1 MEPDG
6 AVDAGSHKGHRRP
19 GKKQKEKSKWRAV
32 FVYPVIDLVYRGPDL
47 YTLIGARAKAR
58 RHHFVW
64 ISTDGRIP
72 VLDTIEESPNA
83 RGSNHQIASARE
95 SEDADAANMSGT
107 TILPSEPET
116 DLDPDMMIESLPSLE
131 REARGVLNILVP
143 GSVGVVDI
151 VNTAKKLRDP
161 QNAQSKRLK
170 RFTANLDTEAQ
181 YFGHQTYI
189 DATQVHRLVMSA
201 LAKKGTSTKGWTPD
215 PVLHKANCARLALE
229 VFLAQSDSQRKA
241 VNGLQRFPLPFLNG
255 IGEGRG
261 SSTLEKETLSLALE
275 IRTQSLLMKLQQYK
289 DDSKVDPE
297 AIIREVFFDPEEDAN
312 DDQLR
317 GFGGPFQDED
327 GHLPERFAEAMHD
340 RINEIR
346 VTLAEDDDDES
357 VNIRGLQGAYGW
369 QKFVLRVA
377 QWIRK
382 RDGEISRELQ
392 SQPNA
397 EAVRDAYSLEDVE
410 ESQHDTSTDSPKVSV
425 EYTEKVQ
432 KVPVQ
437 APQEPA
443 PSSKPPERK
452 AKK

>member
-1 MEPDG
+1 
-6 AVDAGSHKGHRRP
+6 
-19 GKKQKEKSKWRAV
+19 
-32 FVYPVIDLVYRGPDL
+32 
-47 YTLIGARAKAR
+47 
-58 RHHFVW
+58 
-64 ISTDGRIP
+64 
-72 VLDTIEESPNA
+72 
-83 RGSNHQIASARE
+83 
-95 SEDADAANMSGT
+95 MSGT

-131 REARGVLNILVP
+131 REAKGVLNILTP
-143 GSVGVVDI
+143 ESVDVVNI
-151 VNTAKKLRDP
+151 VSTAKKLRDP

-201 LAKKGTSTKGWTPD
+201 LAKKGTSSKGWTPD
-215 PVLHKANCARLALE
+215 PVLYKANCARLALE
-229 VFLAQSDSQRKA
+229 VFLAQADSQRRA
-241 VNGLQRFPLPFLNG
+241 VNGLERFPSPFLTG
-255 IGEGRG
+255 LGEGSGR
-261 SSTLEKETLSLALE
+261 STLEKETFSLALE
-275 IRTQSLLMKLQQYK
+275 IRTQSLLMKLQLHK

-297 AIIREVFFDPEEDAN
+297 AIISGVFFDPEDNE
-312 DDQLR
+312 QLR
-317 GFGGPFQDED
+317 GFDGPFQDED
-327 GHLPERFAEAMHD
+327 GHLPDRFAEAVHD

-346 VTLAEDDDDES
+346 VTLEEDDNS

-392 SQPNA
+392 SQPNT
-397 EAVRDAYSLEDVE
+397 EAVRDAYSLDEG
-410 ESQHDTSTDSPKVSV
+410 QHSTSTDSPKISV

-443 PSSKPPERK
+443 PSGKPSERK

>member
-1 MEPDG
+1 M
-6 AVDAGSHKGHRRP
+6 
-19 GKKQKEKSKWRAV
+19 
-32 FVYPVIDLVYRGPDL
+32 L
-47 YTLIGARAKAR
+47 
-58 RHHFVW
+58 
-64 ISTDGRIP
+64 TDP

-83 RGSNHQIASARE
+83 RGSNQRESTRE
-95 SEDADAANMSGT
+95 SEDADAVNMSGT

-131 REARGVLNILVP
+131 REAKGVLNILTP
-143 GSVGVVDI
+143 ESVDVVNI
-151 VNTAKKLRDP
+151 VSTAKKLRDP

-201 LAKKGTSTKGWTPD
+201 LAKKGTSSKGWTPD
-215 PVLHKANCARLALE
+215 PVLYKANCARLALE
-229 VFLAQSDSQRKA
+229 VFLAQADSQRRA
-241 VNGLQRFPLPFLNG
+241 VNGLEHFPSPFLTG
-255 IGEGRG
+255 LGEGSGR
-261 SSTLEKETLSLALE
+261 STLEKETFSLALE
-275 IRTQSLLMKLQQYK
+275 IRTQSLLMKLQLHK
-289 DDSKVDPE
+289 DDSKLDPE
-297 AIIREVFFDPEEDAN
+297 AIISGVFFDPEDNE
-312 DDQLR
+312 QLR
-317 GFGGPFQDED
+317 GFDGPFQDED
-327 GHLPERFAEAMHD
+327 GHLPDRFAEAVHD

-346 VTLAEDDDDES
+346 VTLEEDDNS

-392 SQPNA
+392 SQPNT
-397 EAVRDAYSLEDVE
+397 EAVRDVYSLDDG
-410 ESQHDTSTDSPKVSV
+410 QHNTSTGSPKVSV

-443 PSSKPPERK
+443 PSGKPSERK